1 MTSRKKMPPP
11 LPPPRAGSP
20 RAQAAAARDAA
31 KAPPRTAGK
40 SPAKRETVTAKTSIT
55 SARTLIKEPARPVAR
70 PRAPRPAFPKKNQPP
85 TPPAFAA
92 QLPLALGKRLDGLRT
107 FLLKQK
113 GVREDVYFYG
123 PESGWALRYLYEN
136 RPLCSLHVHDQN
148 PVGIISLEA
157 AVCEKV
163 DWKAL
168 SPAARK
174 ARQQAHGS
182 PSLLWLDV
190 PLEEDGA
197 TDFRSMLRAKLAR
210 WAAAG
215 PDGEDDRGDTPD
227 A

>member
-1 MTSRKKMPPP
+1 VTEESASKPNASKARTT
-11 LPPPRAGSP
+11 RAGANQETGSRE
-20 RAQAAAARDAA
+20 RA
-31 KAPPRTAGK
+31 
-40 SPAKRETVTAKTSIT
+40 RETA
-55 SARTLIKEPARPVAR
+55 AQPARQ
-70 PRAPRPAFPKKNQPP
+70 RAPRPAFPKKNQPP

-92 QLPLALGKRLDGLRT
+92 QLPLALGKRLDQIRT

-123 PESGWALRYLYEN
+123 PESGWALRYLHESK
-136 RPLCSLHVHDQN
+136 PLCSLHIHDQR

-157 AVCEKV
+157 AAVEQI

-168 SPAARK
+168 SPAGRK

-197 TDFRSMLRAKLAR
+197 SDFRSMLRAKLATLTTL
-210 WAAAG
+210 ATEVEGEAG
-215 PDGEDDRGDTPD
+215 N
-227 A
+227 

>member
-1 MTSRKKMPPP
+1 MSSRKKSPPP
-11 LPPPRAGSP
+11 LPPPRPGSP
-20 RAQAAAARDAA
+20 RAQAAGQDSGRVASRGSGRSATTGATSGA
-31 KAPPRTAGK
+31 
-40 SPAKRETVTAKTSIT
+40 SIT
-55 SARTLIKEPARPVAR
+55 SAKTLIKEPPRPAAR

-85 TPPAFAA
+85 TPAAFAA
-92 QLPLALGKRLDGLRT
+92 QLPLALGKRLEGLRT

-123 PESGWALRYLYEN
+123 PESGWALRYLQET
-136 RPLCSLHVHDQN
+136 RPLCSLHVHDQH

-157 AVCEKV
+157 AACAKL
-163 DWKAL
+163 DWNAL

-197 TDFRSMLRAKLAR
+197 SDFRSMLRAKLAL
-210 WAAAG
+210 WATPRSG
-215 PDGEDDRGDTPD
+215 GDDEREDT
-227 A
+227 AEA